1 MNESLF
7 SGILVFGIL
16 QSVFFALL
24 FSTKKDRSLP
34 DKIMGVWLMVLALQT
49 LLILVNHQTQAIP
62 LVRKASLLMTLLYGP
77 MLYLY
82 ASKLSLTKTRL
93 TASDFLHFVPFL
105 LLLLVLILIP
115 GEKEALAKIFGGTS
129 AFLGMGYCIVCFIL
143 LRNHQHSIEN
153 KFSSIDKINLVW
165 INRLV
170 ISLLIIWTGVI
181 ILVTLNRF
189 LNISISL
196 NWFFTMIPLF
206 IFYIGYFGIKQQAI
220 YYSNVKD
227 QNIEINAGIRKTK
240 KSYDNSYVKSGLL
253 PDTMKA
259 IYARLMTAMQKDKLY
274 LNPTLSL
281 SDLSEEM
288 KLPSHHITQT
298 LNEYAKINFY
308 DFVNEFRV
316 EEFKGKIQSG
326 EAQEFS
332 LLGIAFDC
340 GFNSK
345 SSFNRVF
352 RKFTAQSPSEYNINC
367 SLKNLNR

>member
-1 MNESLF
+1 
-7 SGILVFGIL
+7 
-16 QSVFFALL
+16 
-24 FSTKKDRSLP
+24 
-34 DKIMGVWLMVLALQT
+34 
-49 LLILVNHQTQAIP
+49 
-62 LVRKASLLMTLLYGP
+62 

-82 ASKLSLTKTRL
+82 ASKLTLTKTRL
-93 TASDFLHFVPFL
+93 TDKDFLHFVPFL
-105 LLLLVLILIP
+105 LFLLILILIP
-115 GEKEALAKIFGGTS
+115 GEKEILAKILGGTS
-129 AFLGMGYCIVCFIL
+129 AFLGMSYCIVCFIL
-143 LRNHQHSIEN
+143 LRNHRQSIEN
-153 KFSSIDKINLVW
+153 KFSYIDKINLVW

-181 ILVTLNRF
+181 ILVTLNK
-189 LNISISL
+189 LLDIKIPL

-220 YYSNVKD
+220 YYTHVKE
-227 QNIEINAGIRKTK
+227 QNIDINTDIRKTN
-240 KSYDNSYVKSGLL
+240 KSYDNSYVKSGQL

-259 IYARLMTAMQKDKLY
+259 IHNRLLLCMQKDKLY

-281 SDLSEEM
+281 SDLSDEI

-316 EEFKGKIQSG
+316 EEFKRKIKSG

-345 SSFNRVF
+345 SSFNRIF
-352 RKFTAQSPSEYNINC
+352 KKFTAQSPSEYNIRC
-367 SLKNLNR
+367 TVKNLNR